1 MVMNNLYDYAHG
13 LARALRES
21 EWYRK
26 LEGARDR
33 LQADPEAR
41 RNRGLPSSWMIFSGF
56 LQRP

>member
-1 MVMNNLYDYAHG
+1 MNNLYDYAHG

-21 EWYRK
+21 EWHRK
-26 LEGARDR
+26 LEEARDR

-41 RNRGLPSSWMIFSGF
+41 RDRGLPSSWMIFSGF